1 MKYSLNFKYKGSRT
15 YLHGT
20 DIFNEANKLLR
31 EEHSLETINYFDML
45 IPKIVK
51 NNLDI
56 EIYKIKKIKKNTD
69 AAVSITFKENEDSYV
84 CFLKETNRIVEKRDE
99 YPEHDIIKKSK
110 LNAEDKTIQLTSDS
124 GFSNIEN
131 IIAMNKALL
140 QAIYPT
146 FKGKWL
152 FTRIQLRSYNH
163 SIKFRNIKLK
173 FLNNFNFKLTKSQ
186 IICDTNEIGFVY
198 FSSIYEIKN
207 ANIY

>member
-110 LNAEDKTIQLTSDS
+110 LNTDDKTIHLTNDS

-131 IIAMNKALL
+131 IVAMNKALL

-146 FKGKWL
+146 FKRKWL
-152 FTRIQLRSYNH
+152 FTRLQLRSYNH
-163 SIKFRNIKLK
+163 STKFRNIKLT

-186 IICDTNEIGFVY
+186 IICDKKEIGFVY
-198 FSSIYEIKN
+198 FSSIL
-207 ANIY
+207 

>member
-207 ANIY
+207 ADI

>member
-56 EIYKIKKIKKNTD
+56 EIYKNKKVKKNID
-69 AAVSITFKENEDSYV
+69 AAVSITFKYHKDSYV
-84 CFLKETNRIVEKRDE
+84 CLLKQTNRIVESRNE

-110 LNAEDKTIQLTSDS
+110 LNTDDKTIRLTNDS

-131 IIAMNKALL
+131 IVAMNKALL

-152 FTRIQLRSYNH
+152 FTRLQLRSYNH
-163 SIKFRNIKLK
+163 STKFRNIKLI

-186 IICDTNEIGFVY
+186 IICDTKEIGFVY

-207 ANIY
+207 ADI